1 MFELRD
7 RLNFQISRLS
17 LSKSPE
23 VEGQEDKTEKSL
35 GEMGWQVL
43 L

>member
-7 RLNFQISRLS
+7 GLNLLISRLS
-17 LSKSPE
+17 LSKSSK
-23 VEGQEDKTEKSL
+23 VEGEEDKTEKSL
-35 GEMGWQVL
+35 GEVGWPVL